1 LLKIIL
7 ELGISPKLNK
17 LGGSNNRAGGKIP
30 QKSINVEV
38 LTRHV
43 VGKIFSKRIRKTPWL
58 LETSE

>member
-43 VGKIFSKRIRKTPWL
+43 VGKIFSKRIRKTP
-58 LETSE
+58 